1 MTDRR
6 PLLAIALILMIAIVP
21 GFLGVRSRPAPI
33 AVDSS
38 AVGGAPVASVPVAA
52 TPIASDSG
60 IAIADSAITADTTAA
75 DSIAAVPA
83 IPEDTVV
90 VRSALYRYAISTQGG
105 RIVSSRF
112 LRYRSMRDGDTTA
125 AGVRDTIEL
134 LPADSRMLASE
145 LRIGERTVRLD
156 RATLV
161 PSTDSLQVGSEP
173 AAFTLSGQADG
184 IGVELTYT
192 FVPDDYRIRVDARFT
207 GIGTNGATMY
217 VGLGSGFRDTEAK
230 PVENNNEK
238 GVVTK
243 LTDTELIRFNSLDR
257 ASTRT
262 IAGPF
267 EWVAVKSKY
276 FVAGLFAFDSTA
288 SGVNGNI
295 GGVIAQVLDT
305 LKNPVHVA
313 VTTSVA
319 VPATG
324 ISGWTL
330 YLGPMEYDR
339 LTAMGRDFDDVN
351 PYGWP
356 IVRTVIRPFAV
367 AIRGLFVL
375 MHETLNVGYGLV
387 IVLFGILVRILLW
400 PLNQKAMRS
409 MTAMQAIQP
418 EIKAMQERYKE
429 EPQKQQQEM
438 FALYKKHNVNP
449 FGGCW
454 PMLLPYPLLVAVF
467 FVLANTIELRGVS
480 FLWMPDL
487 SRGDPLYIIPVIM
500 AVSMFALSK
509 IGMIGIPPNPQAKMM
524 AYAMPVMMLV
534 FFANFASGLN
544 LYYAVQNLASLPQ
557 QWLIMKERQKLTATR
572 TAPVVVNTKPGGA
585 KRKR

>member
-21 GFLGVRSRPAPI
+21 GFLGNRSRTPPI
-33 AVDSS
+33 VADSTAVIDMPM
-38 AVGGAPVASVPVAA
+38 ATTPLAA
-52 TPIASDSG
+52 DSG
-60 IAIADSAITADTTAA
+60 VAVADSAAADTAAA
-75 DSIAAVPA
+75 DTLAALPSV
-83 IPEDTVV
+83 PEDTVV
-90 VRSALYRYAISTQGG
+90 VRSALYRYAISTRGG
-105 RIVSSRF
+105 RVVSSRF
-112 LRYRSMRDGDTTA
+112 LRYRSMHAGDTTS
-125 AGVRDTIEL
+125 AGVRDTLEL
-134 LPADSRMLASE
+134 LPNDSRMLASE

-156 RATLV
+156 RATFV
-161 PSTDSLQVGSEP
+161 ASSDSIRVGSEP
-173 AAFTLSGQADG
+173 ATVTLTGQADG
-184 IGVELTYT
+184 VGVALTYT
-192 FVPDDYRIRVDARFT
+192 FAPDDYRIRVDARFT
-207 GIGTNGATMY
+207 GIGNNGATMY
-217 VGLGSGFRDTEAK
+217 VALGSGFRDTEAK

-243 LTDTELIRFNSLDR
+243 QADTELTRFSSLDR
-257 ASTRT
+257 GSTRT
-262 IAGPF
+262 VAGPF

-276 FVAGLFAFDSTA
+276 FVAGLFAYDSTA
-288 SGVNGNI
+288 SGVTGNI

-305 LKNPVHVA
+305 LKNPVNVA
-313 VTTSVA
+313 VTTSVT

-324 ISGWTL
+324 VTGWTL

-356 IVRTVIRPFAV
+356 VVRTVIRPFAV
-367 AIRGLFVL
+367 AIRGVFVW
-375 MHETLNVGYGLV
+375 MHETLNVGYGMV

-429 EPQKQQQEM
+429 EPQRQQQEM
-438 FALYKKHNVNP
+438 FKLYKTHNVNP

-509 IGMIGIPPNPQAKMM
+509 IGMIGIPPNPQATMM

-557 QWLIMKERQKLTATR
+557 QWLIMKERKKLTAAR
-572 TAPVVVNTKPGGA
+572 TAPVVVNTKPKAG
-585 KRKR
+585 RRTR